1 MMKSESEAVRVREEI
16 KRDLE
21 ETRMERDR
29 QKEEVTKKDKVIIE
43 CKALIESQEKLI
55 KEA

>member
-1 MMKSESEAVRVREEI
+1 MKSESEAVRVREEI